1 MNAQLQSK
9 KFEQMTTAP
18 VERLVCRMALPS
30 MASMLIS
37 AFYNLADTFFIGKIS
52 TEATA
57 AIGVVF
63 SYMAFIQAVAFFF
76 GHGSGNYISR
86 ALGRRAA
93 DEAEKMAATGFFSA
107 VLFGAA
113 LILPGL
119 LLMTPFL
126 RLLGA
131 SDTILPDAQRYFFYI
146 LLGTPF
152 MMGSLVLNNQM
163 RMQGNARL
171 GMVGIMTGG
180 LLNVALDPLLIFVC
194 DMGIAGASLA
204 TAISQSVGFTLLWF
218 LSGRGDGIKVRFS
231 AFSPTWHAYREI
243 AAGGLPSL
251 GRQGLASVAAL
262 CLNHAAGAWG
272 DAAIAAFSVVS
283 RVSTIASS
291 ALIGFGQ
298 GFQPVCG
305 FNYGAREYDRVRRA
319 FWFCVKLGTG
329 ALVVIAALEFTF
341 AEPLIRLFRADD
353 AELIRIGATALRY
366 QSVVF
371 PLLGFV
377 TITNMYL
384 QTIRRTIPATI
395 TAMARQGLIFI
406 PVLLVAVQVGG
417 LGGIQM
423 AQPIAD
429 VLTFLLAL
437 PLGLF
442 TLRRMDS
449 SAKIGDAE

>member
-1 MNAQLQSK
+1 MNAQLQRE

-30 MASMLIS
+30 MVSMLIS

-52 TEATA
+52 TQATA

-63 SYMAFIQAVAFFF
+63 AYMVFIQAVAFFF

-107 VLFGAA
+107 VFFGAA
-113 LILPGL
+113 LILPGM

-171 GMVGIMTGG
+171 GMIGIMAGA
-180 LLNVALDPLLIFVC
+180 LLNVVLDPLLIFVC
-194 DMGIAGASLA
+194 GMGVGGASLA
-204 TAISQSVGFTLLWF
+204 TAVSQSVGFTLLWF

-251 GRQGLASVAAL
+251 GRQGLASVATL

-319 FWFCVKLGTG
+319 FWFCVKLGTS
-329 ALVVIAALEFTF
+329 ALVVIAALEFAF

-353 AELIRIGATALRY
+353 AELVRIGATALRY

-384 QTIRRTIPATI
+384 QTTRRTIPATV

-417 LGGIQM
+417 LGGVQM

-449 SAKIGDAE
+449 TAKIEDTE